1 MNINYSQH
9 GFLLTQQSTDIG
21 GVPYIHCWL
30 ATEQGPVKL
39 TIDKQQPVFFIA
51 SENSELASMALHDEN
66 ISFQIKP
73 LAFTTFDLKPVSAIY
88 FNNISQSRSASYLL
102 KQALIMTFESDF
114 RLDQRYLMERFICGS
129 LEFSGRAIQHQ
140 GYTEYVDVKVRPSK
154 YIPSLNVISLDIEC
168 SEKGLLYSIGL
179 HSETYQKVIMVG
191 EPQQSHEYIHWV
203 EDEAALL
210 EQLEIEITHLD
221 PDLIIGWNVINFD
234 FRLLIKRASYHG
246 KKLRLG
252 RGQGFAQWRDSN
264 TDNNGYVSMNGR
276 VVVDGIDSLKSATH
290 QFASFSLDFVANAL
304 LNRGKLTDN
313 VHDRMAEINHNFA
326 HDKPALA
333 KYNLEDCALVN
344 DIFKHTKLLDFL
356 IFRSQ
361 LTGLLLDRVGGSVA
375 AFTNL
380 YLPKLHRAGYIAPNL
395 PPEGGLASPGGYVMD
410 SKPGLY
416 NNVLVLD
423 FKSLYPSIIRTFKV
437 DPMGLVEGLKSPDN
451 AIDGFKQAKF
461 SRDKHFLPQIITDLW
476 QQRDQAKQDKDS
488 ARSQAI
494 KIIMSSFYG
503 VLGSGGCR
511 FYDTRLASSI
521 TMRGHQI
528 IQQTAQWIEEK
539 YDVIYGDTDSVFV
552 LIGDDV
558 SAVQANDIGCSLAK
572 DINQRWQEKIQQ
584 EFDIP
589 CFMELEF
596 ETLYTRF
603 VMPTIRG
610 SELGSKKRYAGLL
623 YNNNTEGSS
632 QKDDNGTLVFKG
644 LESVRSDWTELAQDV
659 QQHVYRLVFDGKD
672 PSDYILKTIEEVNNG
687 LLDHKLT
694 YSKRLR
700 RKLDHYVKNVPPQV
714 KAARIADEQNKKLG
728 RALQYQNKGTIS
740 YVITLNG
747 PQPIDYISSNIDYQH
762 YIDKQLAPIVD
773 GILPFIDSSFAQ
785 LTDVQMGLF

>member
-1 MNINYSQH
+1 MSITHSQH
-9 GFLLTQQSTDIG
+9 GFLLTQQSIDIG

-51 SENSELASMALHDEN
+51 SENTELASMALHDEN
-66 ISFQIKP
+66 IAFQIKP
-73 LAFTTFDLKPVSAIY
+73 LAFTTFDLKAVSAIY

-140 GYTEYVDVKVRPSK
+140 GYTEYVDVKVRPSD

-179 HSETYQKVIMVG
+179 HSDTYQKVIMVG
-191 EPQQSHEYIHWV
+191 KPQASHDYIHWV
-203 EDEAALL
+203 ENEAALL
-210 EQLEIEITHLD
+210 EQLEIEITQID

-234 FRLLIKRASYHG
+234 FRLLIKRAIYHG

-252 RGQGFAQWRDSN
+252 RGQSFAQWRDSN

-304 LNRGKLTDN
+304 LNRGKLAEN
-313 VHDRMAEINHNFA
+313 V
-326 HDKPALA
+326 
-333 KYNLEDCALVN
+333 
-344 DIFKHTKLLDFL
+344 IFKHTKLLDFL

-395 PPEGGLASPGGYVMD
+395 PPDGGLASPGGYVMD

-416 NNVLVLD
+416 DNVLVLD

-451 AIDGFKQAKF
+451 AIEGFKQAKF

-476 QQRDQAKQDKDS
+476 QQRDQAKKDNDS

-528 IQQTAQWIEEK
+528 IQQTAQWIEEQ
-539 YDVIYGDTDSVFV
+539 YTVIYGDTDSVFV
-552 LIGDDV
+552 LIGDNV
-558 SAVQANDIGCSLAK
+558 SATEANQIGQSLAK
-572 DINQRWQEKIQQ
+572 NINQRWQEKIHQ

-623 YNNNTEGSS
+623 YNNAENARG
-632 QKDDNGTLVFKG
+632 KLVFKG
-644 LESVRSDWTELAQDV
+644 LESVRSDWTQLAQDV
-659 QQHVYRLVFDGKD
+659 QQEVYRLVFDGKD
-672 PSDYILKTIEEVNNG
+672 PSAYILKTIDDVNAG
-687 LLDHKLT
+687 LLDNKLT

-728 RALQYQNKGTIS
+728 RTLQYQNKGTIS
-740 YVITLNG
+740 YVMTLNG